1 MKKDKNLSRQEVEY
15 KQKSGTAWS
24 HSYLNQKPWHPLSYP
39 NQRRKWIAE
48 QTHAQREQQVADVAR
63 EFAQEQEFFRQTAQM
78 TKKEKEK
85 MEQLQA
91 VSFMY
96 IRPPGYNAEAARAA
110 EIADER
116 KKLGLTT
123 SSSGAPDQ
131 GAAQGNAS
139 TSGKEGAKAR
149 VKDVFGRTLPTEEE
163 FPALKNAPRL
173 ETGAPVRLKPFA
185 IEIRNVMCARC
196 GAFGHQSGD
205 RECSL
210 KDILMPN
217 EEDRL
222 KREDP
227 LNVILAQTASGEPLK
242 WELKQ
247 QPGGLS
253 PARGG
258 FRPDDP
264 NQQIIPDEDIYDEYG
279 GFLAGEGEDEGLSIP
294 NVLASLS
301 KEQRREL
308 TDPNIDVKDKKRP
321 KKKKKKK
328 HRHGE
333 KHDNS
338 DEGQIRQSNRDRR
351 RSAKHEHDLKAEPPS
366 PLRSEDE
373 ENGMNHSNGEEQRRR
388 HREKRRRAIRGS
400 RRRKEESSPE
410 SDYEKKVHSSDDEDQ
425 RRKMRRD
432 KKSVSKTDG
441 ARKRERT
448 SDGSG
453 DEQRRHGTH
462 ADQRGRRRRTRKHSN
477 RSDSDNKREVYS
489 DSSDYSPSSDEYQR
503 RKRHL
508 RKRRAGKREDRRKTK
523 AFSDESDEDEDL
535 GRKKHRDMSRVD
547 RSDGSLKVKLSPD
560 DGEEDQRR
568 KFKYSDRKKLRK
580 GDPRKTVRNE
590 RGGRK
595 DGSSG
600 ESDDDQ
606 GMSSSDE
613 EKRRQRRRERKMSRI
628 ESRNKR

>member
-321 KKKKKKK
+321 KKKKKK

-333 KHDNS
+333 KLDSS

-523 AFSDESDEDEDL
+523 AFSDESYEDEDL